1 MKRLLEFLG
10 NKWVLGIIGL
20 TALSLLIWFGAEFI
34 KFGSD
39 NVTLSTTTRFIII
52 GLFWLIWLTWN
63 LSQWLVERRQN
74 KELIGSIEE
83 SQEEAPNPDDE
94 RSQEELSAMSQ
105 RFREA
110 LMTLKKTRFKS
121 RSGNRS
127 LYQLPWYIIIGPP
140 GAGKT
145 TALVNSGLNFPLAET
160 HGKQAL
166 GGVGGTRNCDWWFT
180 NDAVLI
186 DTAGRYTTQ
195 DSHRVVD
202 NNAWNAFLTLLKK
215 YRRRRPINGA
225 LIAISLQ
232 DLMVQTAEQ
241 RSQQAKTIRTRIN
254 ELQEELGVRFPV
266 YLTFT
271 KCDLV
276 AGFAEFFANLSQAE
290 REQVWGVSFPAE
302 ESKEAGADIASF
314 KNEYLQLVT
323 RLNDILLARVHQERN
338 IEKRSMIQSFPAH
351 FESLTAVLD
360 DFVTQTFSPN
370 RYGSVPMLRGV
381 YFTSATQEGSPIDR
395 MMAQVSNNFGLER
408 NAGRPQHNSGKS
420 FFITRLFNDV
430 IFPESELVG
439 VNRKVENLLLWM
451 RRGALAAFSLVFLGS
466 TALWAGGLTK
476 NKSFMNEVDALFFE
490 FKQEEA
496 KLDVNSSDVEST
508 LAAMEPLHESSLV
521 YDQDEHPIL
530 SNLGLYDS
538 RVDSAADALYYDQLN
553 ELFFPAFKRMLE
565 QHLNTL
571 TYTDGEL
578 LPIFKVYLML
588 FDEQHRDYA
597 QIRSYAKTRWQDTL
611 PGEAAKQQQLLKHLD
626 NLFTQ
631 GLISDVTA
639 SPRVVDR
646 ARQQLQRIPV
656 AQRLFVQ
663 LQSTGNN
670 AQLVD
675 LYREIGG
682 DTQQAF
688 GLRETDPLFKMPF
701 LFTKAGFDNA
711 EYGPNS
717 EMMTRIA
724 EDRWIYGD
732 SLNGEDFTEADL
744 EKLSK
749 DVEKLYLNE
758 YAKRWQAFYQ
768 RFTLAPI
775 KNGTQA
781 VTMLRQLSDPISSPL
796 IQVSELVAKNTELTP
811 QIAID
816 PKTGTAAGLAQKALG
831 AIYEPTSVDQ
841 RFQDIQRLVKSE
853 NGMPSKLQTY
863 LEGIQQLSEYF
874 GQINGA
880 PDSNAAAFEVAKAK
894 FTTNSADAIQ
904 QLKNM
909 AATAP
914 DQAKGWLNHL
924 ASSTW
929 SIIGG
934 KAKTHVDTVWRY
946 QVYDNYRDNLHGRY
960 PMSADSRSEATIV
973 GFDEFF
979 KPGGIQQSFVDE
991 FIAPFVDIRRWKA
1004 KGYDGVS
1011 LGLSGNSLAQ
1021 FRRADNIRKAFYA
1034 SGESAGAEFRV
1045 EPQKL
1050 DSSIR
1055 LFVLEVGEAR
1065 ISYSHGPRIP
1075 KDIVWSGA
1083 ENNRSR
1089 IVFEDLNETVSSKQ
1103 YDGDWSFMRMLDD
1116 ASPVQAGSAREY
1128 TATFT
1133 EKGHKAVYR
1142 LTAQGSINMFDRG
1155 LLRNFSCSQSL

>member
-39 NVTLSTTTRFIII
+39 NVTLSHATRWIII

-63 LSQWLVERRQN
+63 VSQWLVERRQN

-83 SQEEAPNPDDE
+83 SQEDAPNPDDE
-94 RSQEELSAMSQ
+94 RSQEELSAMAQ

-110 LMTLKKTRFKS
+110 LSTLKKTRFKS

-145 TALVNSGLNFPLAET
+145 TALVNSGLNFPLAES

-202 NNAWNAFLTLLKK
+202 NNAWNAFLVLLKK

-241 RSQQAKTIRTRIN
+241 RSLQAKTIRTRIN

-276 AGFAEFFANLSQAE
+276 AGFSEFFANLSQAE

-302 ESKEAGADIASF
+302 VSREAGADIGSF
-314 KNEYLQLVT
+314 KTEYTKLVN
-323 RLNDILLARVHQERN
+323 RLNDRLLARVHQERN
-338 IEKRSMIQSFPAH
+338 IEKRAMIQSFPPH

-360 DFVTQTFSPN
+360 DFVQQTFSPN

-408 NAGRPQHNSGKS
+408 NSGRPQHNAGKS

-451 RRGALAAFSLVFLGS
+451 RRGVLAAFSLVFLGS
-466 TALWAGGLTK
+466 TILWAGGVSK
-476 NKSFMNEVDALFFE
+476 NRSFMNEVDALFAQ
-490 FKQEEA
+490 FKQEKSTFDNERG
-496 KLDVNSSDVEST
+496 DVNAAL
-508 LAAMEPLHESSLV
+508 LAVNPLLQASLV

-530 SNLGLYDS
+530 SNLGLYDG
-538 RVDSAADALYYDQLN
+538 RVDSAADALYQDQLN
-553 ELFFPAFKRMLE
+553 KMFFPAFKRMLE
-565 QHLNTL
+565 QHLNSL

-588 FDEQHRDYA
+588 FDEKHRDYK

-611 PGEAAKQQQLLKHLD
+611 PGEAAKQQELLTHLD
-626 NLFTQ
+626 NLFAQKPTSAV
-631 GLISDVTA
+631 LA
-639 SPRVVDR
+639 NERVVDR
-646 ARQQLQRIPV
+646 ARQQLQKIPV

-663 LQSTGNN
+663 LQSADNN
-670 AQLVD
+670 AQLID
-675 LYREIGG
+675 LYREVGG

-688 GLRETDPLFKMPF
+688 GIRETDPIFKMPY

-711 EYGPNS
+711 DYGPDS
-717 EMMTRIA
+717 DMMKRIA
-724 EDRWIYGD
+724 EDRWIYGN
-732 SLNGEDFTEADL
+732 SVNGEDFTDADL
-744 EKLSK
+744 AKLSK

-768 RFTLAPI
+768 RFELAPI
-775 KNGTQA
+775 TNGAQA
-781 VTMLRQLSDPISSPL
+781 VAILRQLSDPISSPL

-811 QIAID
+811 QITID
-816 PKTGTAAGLAQKALG
+816 PSSGKAAGLAQKALSS
-831 AIYEPTSVDQ
+831 IYEPNLVDQ
-841 RFQDIQRLVKSE
+841 RFLEIQRLVKSE
-853 NGMPSKLQTY
+853 NGMPSKLQSY
-863 LEGIQQLSEYF
+863 LTGIQQLSEFF

-880 PDSNAAAFEVAKAK
+880 PDSNAAAFDVAKAK
-894 FTTNSADAIQ
+894 FSTNSADAIQ
-904 QLKNM
+904 LLKTL

-929 SIIGG
+929 VLIVG

-946 QVYDNYRDNLHGRY
+946 QVYDNYRDNLNGRY
-960 PMSADSRSEATIV
+960 PMSADSRSDATILS
-973 GFDEFF
+973 FDEFF
-979 KPGGIQQSFVDE
+979 KPGGIQQAFVDE
-991 FIAPFVDIRRWKA
+991 YIAPFVDVRRWKA
-1004 KGYDGVS
+1004 KGFDGVS
-1011 LGLSGNSLAQ
+1011 LGISGSSIAQ
-1021 FRRADNIRKAFYA
+1021 FRRADDIRKAYFA
-1034 SGESAGAEFRV
+1034 KGESAGAEFRA

-1050 DSSIR
+1050 DSGIR
-1055 LFVLEVGEAR
+1055 LFVLEVGESR
-1065 ISYSHGPRIP
+1065 INYSHGPRIP
-1075 KDIVWSGA
+1075 KDVVWSGA
-1083 ENNRSR
+1083 ESNRSR
-1089 IVFEDLNETVSSKQ
+1089 IVFEDLNESVSSKQ
-1103 YDGDWSFMRMLDD
+1103 YDGDWSFLKLLDD
-1116 ASPVQAGSAREY
+1116 ATVSKAGSAREY
-1128 TATFT
+1128 NVTFT
-1133 EKGHKAVYR
+1133 ESGHKVMYR
-1142 LTAQGSINMFDRG
+1142 MTAQGSVNVFDLG
-1155 LLRNFSCSQSL
+1155 LLRSFRCTQSL

>member
-360 DFVTQTFSPN
+360 DFVAQTFSPN

-496 KLDVNSSDVEST
+496 
-508 LAAMEPLHESSLV
+508 
-521 YDQDEHPIL
+521 
-530 SNLGLYDS
+530 
-538 RVDSAADALYYDQLN
+538 
-553 ELFFPAFKRMLE
+553 
-565 QHLNTL
+565 
-571 TYTDGEL
+571 
-578 LPIFKVYLML
+578 
-588 FDEQHRDYA
+588 
-597 QIRSYAKTRWQDTL
+597 
-611 PGEAAKQQQLLKHLD
+611 
-626 NLFTQ
+626 
-631 GLISDVTA
+631 
-639 SPRVVDR
+639 
-646 ARQQLQRIPV
+646 V
-656 AQRLFVQ
+656 A
-663 LQSTGNN
+663 TG
-670 AQLVD
+670 
-675 LYREIGG
+675 GG
-682 DTQQAF
+682 
-688 GLRETDPLFKMPF
+688 
-701 LFTKAGFDNA
+701 
-711 EYGPNS
+711 
-717 EMMTRIA
+717 
-724 EDRWIYGD
+724 
-732 SLNGEDFTEADL
+732 
-744 EKLSK
+744 
-749 DVEKLYLNE
+749 
-758 YAKRWQAFYQ
+758 
-768 RFTLAPI
+768 
-775 KNGTQA
+775 
-781 VTMLRQLSDPISSPL
+781 
-796 IQVSELVAKNTELTP
+796 
-811 QIAID
+811 
-816 PKTGTAAGLAQKALG
+816 
-831 AIYEPTSVDQ
+831 
-841 RFQDIQRLVKSE
+841 
-853 NGMPSKLQTY
+853 
-863 LEGIQQLSEYF
+863 
-874 GQINGA
+874 
-880 PDSNAAAFEVAKAK
+880 
-894 FTTNSADAIQ
+894 
-904 QLKNM
+904 
-909 AATAP
+909 AT
-914 DQAKGWLNHL
+914 
-924 ASSTW
+924 
-929 SIIGG
+929 
-934 KAKTHVDTVWRY
+934 
-946 QVYDNYRDNLHGRY
+946 
-960 PMSADSRSEATIV
+960 
-973 GFDEFF
+973 
-979 KPGGIQQSFVDE
+979 
-991 FIAPFVDIRRWKA
+991 
-1004 KGYDGVS
+1004 
-1011 LGLSGNSLAQ
+1011 
-1021 FRRADNIRKAFYA
+1021 
-1034 SGESAGAEFRV
+1034 
-1045 EPQKL
+1045 
-1050 DSSIR
+1050 
-1055 LFVLEVGEAR
+1055 
-1065 ISYSHGPRIP
+1065 
-1075 KDIVWSGA
+1075 
-1083 ENNRSR
+1083 
-1089 IVFEDLNETVSSKQ
+1089 
-1103 YDGDWSFMRMLDD
+1103 
-1116 ASPVQAGSAREY
+1116 
-1128 TATFT
+1128 
-1133 EKGHKAVYR
+1133 
-1142 LTAQGSINMFDRG
+1142 
-1155 LLRNFSCSQSL
+1155 